1 MKIAKELADGRKV
14 EIDVSTQEIT
24 KGSAKGKKF
33 LGLSVD
39 ENNFGLITEFFGN
52 DFVINKINAALRQ
65 LFINAYNES
74 CDSQGNP
81 DVDKFTKFVLNAKT
95 TSASLSELK
104 DEEDA
109 LVIEFTKINFS
120 DPAQMPRMVEI
131 QSRLGELRELM
142 ELRKRAPRKTAEE
155 DETVAA

>member
-1 MKIAKELADGRKV
+1 MKITKELADGRKI
-14 EIDVSTQEIT
+14 EIDVTKQEIT
-24 KGSAKGKKF
+24 KGTSKGKQF
-33 LGLSVD
+33 YGLTVD

-74 CDSQGNP
+74 CDSQGSA
-81 DVDKFTKFVLNAKT
+81 DMDKFVKFVLNAKT
-95 TSASLSELK
+95 TSASLTELK
-104 DEEDA
+104 EEEDT

-131 QSRLGELRELM
+131 QSRLAELRELM
-142 ELRKRAPRKTAEE
+142 ELRRRAPRKTEE
-155 DETVAA
+155 DEVTA